1 MVGRRPP
8 GAAFYLHLSPQQR
21 IKLRI
26 EKTLAFQ
33 TRASQAETPSH
44 SHGKTSGCFR
54 SRGVRAWAGH
64 KVLPRRPFVAFFA
77 GAETNT
83 RNYAALNSLTI
94 SCHVFFASPQGDRG
108 DRTLAITRA

>member
-1 MVGRRPP
+1 MMVGRRPP
-8 GAAFYLHLSPQQR
+8 GAAFYLHLPSQQR

-33 TRASQAETPSH
+33 IRASQTEIPSH
-44 SHGKTSGCFR
+44 SHGKTSGGFH
-54 SRGVRAWAGH
+54 SRRVRARAGH
-64 KVLPRRPFVAFFA
+64 KVLPRRPSVAFFA

-94 SCHVFFASPQGDRG
+94 SCRVFFASPP
-108 DRTLAITRA
+108 AIGVIEPWL